1 MKKIIFL
8 LSIFVTLLSAS
19 NSNSELRLKILKNI
33 ISGIENSKPMR
44 LWSDDKEI
52 MDAFSLSKNF
62 VVVDRYE
69 DAKMIILSKKSNLPN
84 KVRSK
89 HIFVLDYDLLYQI
102 PESIGAFF
110 WKKGRPNIVF
120 IKPRL
125 EEHSL
130 KLSANLKPYLEDK
143 LW

>member
-8 LSIFVTLLSAS
+8 LSISITLLFAS
-19 NSNSELRLKILKNI
+19 NSSDELKLKILKNI
-33 ISGIENSKPMR
+33 ISGIENSKPMTV
-44 LWSDDKEI
+44 WSDDEEI
-52 MDAFSLSKNF
+52 MSAFYLSKKF

-69 DAKMIILSKKSNLPN
+69 DAKMIILSKKSNLP
-84 KVRSK
+84 KRRRGK
-89 HIFVLDYDLLYQI
+89 HIFVLDYNLLYEI

-120 IKPRL
+120 LKSRI
-125 EEHSL
+125 EEQSL
-130 KLSANLKPYLEDK
+130 KLSANLKPYLEEK